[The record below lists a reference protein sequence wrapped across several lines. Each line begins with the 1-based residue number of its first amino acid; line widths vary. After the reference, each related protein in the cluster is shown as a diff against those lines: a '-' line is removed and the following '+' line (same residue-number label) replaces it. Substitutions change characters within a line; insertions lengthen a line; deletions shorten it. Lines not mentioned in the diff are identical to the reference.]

1 MDDDNPYDLL
11 AADDEDQRWAFGTGF
26 TDPFAGVGTAL
37 PPGVPAKALARYCL
51 ALGDDALIYSH
62 RLQEWVTRMPELE
75 EETAIANIALDL
87 LGQARLLLSRAAFA
101 DPSLG
106 PDGLPADEDRL
117 AFFRAP
123 GQFRNVRFAE
133 RADADFAELMA
144 RLLVFSAWRL
154 ELCAA
159 LRACPDPVVAAITA
173 RSVSELT
180 YHRDYAAAWVVRLG
194 DGTGYSR
201 ARMREGLAAVGP
213 LTGELFTASAV
224 ERDLPGVA
232 VDPGTLR
239 AGFDSALGAVLDA
252 ATLDAPAPLTDAPLA
267 PAPLTDAPLTDAPLT
282 DAPQSDGPL
291 GRDGAHTPALSRILA
306 ELQSVARAHP
316 DATW

>member
-26 TDPFAGVGTAL
+26 TDPFAGVDTAL
-37 PPGVPAKALARYCL
+37 PRGVPAGALARYCL

-106 PDGLPADEDRL
+106 TDGHAPDGHPADEDRL
-117 AFFRAP
+117 AFFREAR
-123 GQFRNVRFAE
+123 QFRNVRFVE

-144 RLLVFSAWRL
+144 RLLLFAAWRL

-159 LRACPDPVVAAITA
+159 LRTCADPVLAAITA

-194 DGTGYSR
+194 DGTEYSR
-201 ARMREGLAAVGP
+201 ARMRDGLAAVWP
-213 LTGELFTASAV
+213 LAGELFTASAV
-224 ERDLPGVA
+224 ERDLPGIA
-232 VDPGTLR
+232 VDPDTLR
-239 AGFDSALGAVLDA
+239 AGFGPALGAALDA
-252 ATLDAPAPLTDAPLA
+252 ATLDAPEPPTDAP
-267 PAPLTDAPLTDAPLT
+267 D
-282 DAPQSDGPL
+282 SGPL
-291 GRDGAHTPALSRILA
+291 GRDGAHTPALSPILA

-316 DATW
+316 DAAW